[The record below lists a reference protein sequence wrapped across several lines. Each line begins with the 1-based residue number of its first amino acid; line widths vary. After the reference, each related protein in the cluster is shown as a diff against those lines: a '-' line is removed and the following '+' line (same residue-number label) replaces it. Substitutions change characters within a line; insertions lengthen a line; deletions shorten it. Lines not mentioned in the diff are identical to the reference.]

1 MKWYTKIEGDE
12 SILETLSRQ
21 DPNDSFSITKRDTEY
36 LLHVNEFQK
45 YTNLD
50 DIKRVASEYIDV
62 LNGLLFLQEDI
73 SSAIKIHSIF
83 RINEKGGRDIFISP
97 EPATIHFRG
106 YSPTI
111 IITRN
116 TGETIVNHPY
126 QDTLKTAL
134 KAKSKQELKKIFN
147 LIKNGEFEFPV
158 LYKIIEILLSEKGSK
173 LYEWVPKE
181 KIRLLKR
188 TASESRHAVNKIEPP
203 PRPMKLSEA
212 QEINK
217 HLISQYISELD
228 N

>member
-12 SILETLSRQ
+12 SILENLSRQ
-21 DPNDSFSITKRDTEY
+21 DPNDSFSITKRDNEY
-36 LLHVNEFQK
+36 LLHLNEFQK

-50 DIKRVASEYIDV
+50 DIKRVANEYIDV
-62 LNGLLFLQEDI
+62 LNGLLFLQEGI

-83 RINEKGGRDIFISP
+83 RINEMGGRDIFISL

-106 YSPTI
+106 YSPRI
-111 IITRN
+111 IITKN

-126 QDTLKTAL
+126 RDTLKTVL
-134 KAKSKQELKKIFN
+134 KAKSKQELEKIFN

-188 TASESRHAVNKIEPP
+188 TASYDTRHAINKVEPP
-203 PRPMKLSEA
+203 PRPMELSEA
-212 QEINK
+212 QEITK
-217 HLISQYISELD
+217 HLISQYIADE
-228 N
+228 